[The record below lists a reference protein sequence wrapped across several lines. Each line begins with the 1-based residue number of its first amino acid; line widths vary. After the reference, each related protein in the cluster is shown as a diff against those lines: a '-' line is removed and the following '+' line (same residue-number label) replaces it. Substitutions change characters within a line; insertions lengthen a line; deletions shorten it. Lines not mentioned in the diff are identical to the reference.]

1 VNEKKGAL
9 GGIKVIEFGSYI
21 SGPYAGMILGDFGA
35 EVIKV
40 EPPEEGDPF
49 RGWGPSGYGATFGSV
64 NRNKRSVIL
73 DLRTQTGIKDA
84 RSLMIGADVVIE
96 NFRFGA
102 FDRMG
107 LGWDSIKEHNPRLI
121 YCSISGFG
129 DLGPY
134 AKRPGYDTIGQGM
147 SGLLSLLTE
156 MNNPKPMGVSFA
168 DHLAGISAAMGILAA
183 LNHRTL
189 SGQGQRVS
197 TSLLESTLSFIG
209 ENAAH
214 YFEQNEVPSRETRT
228 HIAQVFTFLASDNN
242 PFVIHLSSPAKF
254 WQGLCAVIERP
265 EFRTD
270 PRFANRKARISN
282 YDLLEA
288 ELAKIFHTRDRNYW
302 LSHLQQ
308 ADVPCGPL
316 YDLKGAFADPQVR
329 ALGMVVDVPHSQ
341 LGSIKLVRSGINL
354 SETPTAIRCA
364 APQLGEH
371 NAEVLASIW
380 KEP

>member
-1 VNEKKGAL
+1 MNEKKGAL

-49 RGWGPSGYGATFGSV
+49 RGWGPLGYGATFGSV

-96 NFRFGA
+96 NFRSGA

>member
-1 VNEKKGAL
+1 
-9 GGIKVIEFGSYI
+9 
-21 SGPYAGMILGDFGA
+21 
-35 EVIKV
+35 
-40 EPPEEGDPF
+40 
-49 RGWGPSGYGATFGSV
+49 
-64 NRNKRSVIL
+64 
-73 DLRTQTGIKDA
+73 
-84 RSLMIGADVVIE
+84 
-96 NFRFGA
+96 
-102 FDRMG
+102 
-107 LGWDSIKEHNPRLI
+107 
-121 YCSISGFG
+121 
-129 DLGPY
+129 
-134 AKRPGYDTIGQGM
+134 M